1 MISKNRF
8 QQWPNQSNKSYK
20 QFVDQKVDPKV
31 PETKRISSDARQP
44 TKKMNPIDLC
54 ELLTTWALSL

>member
-1 MISKNRF
+1 MQRDLAISKNRL

-31 PETKRISSDARQP
+31 PETKRISSGAHQP
-44 TKKMNPIDLC
+44 TNQQNEPY
-54 ELLTTWALSL
+54 